1 MEADAPSG
9 VKTNSDNGLYCGAL
23 ESEGLQILAP
33 AGRHSNVTVS
43 PTLSQLGLSKF
54 NASAIWYEVRY
65 QELANNI
72 LKSFPDADVSG
83 DVGRNGTFEIQIN
96 GRLVFSKLETKGF
109 PYENDILSAIEKASQ
124 GTDIEKIENSRP
136 PCIIL

>member
-1 MEADAPSG
+1 MAASPRIPSRG
-9 VKTNSDNGLYCGAL
+9 DDSGKHHLLLRAL
-23 ESEGLQILAP
+23 TTQDMLSSRCRHWGEG
-33 AGRHSNVTVS
+33 
-43 PTLSQLGLSKF
+43 
-54 NASAIWYEVRY
+54 YETRY

-83 DVGRNGTFEIQIN
+83 DVGRKGTFEIRIN

-124 GTDIEKIENSRP
+124 GTDVEKIESSRP